1 MFAFVMAGLPT
12 HAEETCKNLDNGATD
27 SFDDSCDWY
36 DKYPGS
42 CGRYD
47 DDDFTAKTMCCAC
60 SNVESN
66 WIIGEM
72 NQPCDE
78 VCRIKD
84 RYCDPRKQ
92 SQITSIERFK
102 EVMVQIGHTNCKEF
116 KHRGYAGA
124 PLLANDGTTC
134 VYLTPNGRSVCHKVT
149 VKSHQPLC
157 YCRKPEPGEPSPNAD
172 PAPKGKGPNG
182 KGNADPAP
190 KGKGPNGK
198 GP

>member
-1 MFAFVMAGLPT
+1 
-12 HAEETCKNLDNGATD
+12 
-27 SFDDSCDWY
+27 
-36 DKYPGS
+36 
-42 CGRYD
+42 
-47 DDDFTAKTMCCAC
+47 
-60 SNVESN
+60 
-66 WIIGEM
+66 M

-157 YCRKPEPGEPSPNAD
+157 YCSKLLVLLHTFVQL
-172 PAPKGKGPNG
+172 
-182 KGNADPAP
+182 
-190 KGKGPNGK
+190 
-198 GP
+198 

>member
-1 MFAFVMAGLPT
+1 MGTHNSRTWGPLKTSKSYTYSAISLRMKMLMLVTMFAFVMAGLPT

-27 SFDDSCDWY
+27 SFGDSCDWY
-36 DKYPGS
+36 DEY
-42 CGRYD
+42 
-47 DDDFTAKTMCCAC
+47 DFTAKTMCCAC

-92 SQITSIERFK
+92 SQITSIDRFK

-134 VYLTPNGRSVCHKVT
+134 VYLTPKGRSVCHKVT

-157 YCRKPEPGEPSPNAD
+157 YCRKPEP
-172 PAPKGKGPNG
+172 
-182 KGNADPAP
+182 

-198 GP
+198 GPY